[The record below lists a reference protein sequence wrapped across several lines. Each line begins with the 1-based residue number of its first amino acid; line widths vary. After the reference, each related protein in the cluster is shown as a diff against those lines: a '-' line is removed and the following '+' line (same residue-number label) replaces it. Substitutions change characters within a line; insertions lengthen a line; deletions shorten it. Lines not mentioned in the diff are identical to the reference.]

1 MSCFI
6 LCLYPQRQERKD
18 FSTDLVD
25 VSYSFSS
32 ALSSHTPLLLL
43 SFRQLLRR
51 CDSSTE
57 FTKGNFRGSCDASA
71 AHLLSAPVRADVR
84 SFWFH
89 SSVHISPDSH
99 NLCCLPLWL
108 QIFNMGNSKMKQPRL
123 ILLVIINT
131 ILCFKVFKI
140 KEIATSLLIIYFF
153 NQWDFK
159 LQVINKSNSIVTYT
173 RIQSLPLNWTVT
185 WHQAN

>member
-18 FSTDLVD
+18 FSTDLLD
-25 VSYSFSS
+25 VSCSS
-32 ALSSHTPLLLL
+32 SSVLSSHTPLLLL

-51 CDSSTE
+51 CDSSTGE
-57 FTKGNFRGSCDASA
+57 FTKGNFRRSCDAPA
-71 AHLLSAPVRADVR
+71 AHLFSVTVRVDVR

-89 SSVHISPDSH
+89 SSVHMSPDSR
-99 NLCCLPLWL
+99 NLWCLLLWL
-108 QIFNMGNSKMKQPRL
+108 QIFNTGNSKMKQPRL

-153 NQWDFK
+153 
-159 LQVINKSNSIVTYT
+159 LINGI
-173 RIQSLPLNWTVT
+173 LNLK
-185 WHQAN
+185 